1 MEGGLITINSSSTWK
16 PDIYIIA
23 RILEKLWL
31 KGGSCRK
38 SELQMASNLNFDIY
52 SRYLSWMVEKELLEI
67 EKLAERNIRVKIKQK
82 GLKTYDIMV
91 EWIKE
96 NVGEL

>member
-1 MEGGLITINSSSTWK
+1 MEGLLITITSSWK

-23 RILEKLWL
+23 RILEKLWI
-31 KGGSCRK
+31 KGGTRRK
-38 SELQMASNLNFDIY
+38 AELQMASNLNFDIY
-52 SRYLSWMVEKELLEI
+52 SKYLNWIVEKELIKI
-67 EKLAERNIRVKIKQK
+67 EKLSERNIKVKITQK

>member
-1 MEGGLITINSSSTWK
+1 MEGLSITIKSAWK

-23 RILEKLWL
+23 RILEKLWV
-31 KGGSCRK
+31 KGGSSRK

-52 SRYLSWMVEKELLEI
+52 SRYLKWMVKKNLLQI
-67 EKLAERNIRVKIKQK
+67 EKQSERNIRVKITKK

-91 EWIKE
+91 DWIRE

>member
-1 MEGGLITINSSSTWK
+1 MITITSSWK

-23 RILEKLWL
+23 RILEKIWL
-31 KGGSCRK
+31 KGGTCRK
-38 SELQMASNLNFDIY
+38 SELQMASNLNYNIY
-52 SRYLSWMVEKELLEI
+52 IKYLNWMVDKELLVLEKRASRKI
-67 EKLAERNIRVKIKQK
+67 EVRITKK
-82 GLKTYDIMV
+82 GLKTYDLMV

>member
-1 MEGGLITINSSSTWK
+1 MIPTSSSWK

-23 RILEKLWL
+23 RLLEKLWL
-31 KGGSCRK
+31 KGGGCRK
-38 SELQMASNLNFDIY
+38 SELQMAARLNYDIY
-52 SRYLSWMVEKELLEI
+52 SKYLGWLVEKGLMKI
-67 EKLAERNIRVKIKQK
+67 EMKTERNIKVKITQK